1 MQDRPLTH
9 DEVEDI
15 ERKLAYADACSDV
28 LDLGGLLS
36 RAGGLMFKWVQ
47 ADVVTVIL
55 PGDGDNGAP
64 LLHTVSKQPL
74 LHYGETSLREECSS
88 LLAQLDFAYIPGH
101 ELELAR
107 GPGVTPLHDTV
118 RDGALYPLWTRPL
131 ECDGEV
137 VGVLAL
143 FGYVDWELSPR
154 TRRLIGAMASI
165 TARAVRTASHVEQLR
180 ATATTDV
187 LTGALNRRGFDEVI
201 RREVGRVN
209 RTGREL
215 SLLLIDLDHFK
226 QINDTHGHPMGDE
239 VLRAVAAEAAGV
251 LRHTDVVARLGG
263 DEFAVL
269 LPEVTPAAAEAV
281 GARIAEAAAGIR
293 LGEKGI
299 SLSIGVAGVDTRTR
313 EPITDLYARAD
324 EALYA
329 SKRAGRGRIS
339 QAG

>member
-1 MQDRPLTH
+1 
-9 DEVEDI
+9 
-15 ERKLAYADACSDV
+15 
-28 LDLGGLLS
+28 
-36 RAGGLMFKWVQ
+36 
-47 ADVVTVIL
+47 
-55 PGDGDNGAP
+55 
-64 LLHTVSKQPL
+64 
-74 LHYGETSLREECSS
+74 
-88 LLAQLDFAYIPGH
+88 
-101 ELELAR
+101 
-107 GPGVTPLHDTV
+107 
-118 RDGALYPLWTRPL
+118 
-131 ECDGEV
+131 
-137 VGVLAL
+137 
-143 FGYVDWELSPR
+143 
-154 TRRLIGAMASI
+154 
-165 TARAVRTASHVEQLR
+165 
-180 ATATTDV
+180 
-187 LTGALNRRGFDEVI
+187 
-201 RREVGRVN
+201 
-209 RTGREL
+209 
-215 SLLLIDLDHFK
+215 
-226 QINDTHGHPMGDE
+226 MGDE